1 MHIYTLC
8 PNSLQS
14 FRKLCAVVEKKL
26 CWQSF
31 QYYFQYSNGQNWKF
45 KKRDYVPSKNN
56 GSSIDGSLTNV
67 FPWKIYLLLCT
78 VIFVTLTH
86 KNVKNN
92 KQNCDM
98 RIKYHRII
106 LYLSMLVSQW
116 PWSTFQSE
124 CPTNQMLL
132 KFQSVNCSV
141 MPFAT
146 DARNIS
152 SSNQPFMAQW
162 PSAIS
167 FPPNLKEY
175 LLPVT

>member
-1 MHIYTLC
+1 M
-8 PNSLQS
+8 PNFPATCTSIHCVQIA
-14 FRKLCAVVEKKL
+14 FKFWKLCAVVEKKL

-45 KKRDYVPSKNN
+45 KKSDYVPSKNN

-132 KFQSVNCSV
+132 KFQSVTVLLCPSQQTQEIFQVATSHSWRNDLRLF
-141 MPFAT
+141 PFHP
-146 DARNIS
+146 I
-152 SSNQPFMAQW
+152 
-162 PSAIS
+162 
-167 FPPNLKEY
+167 
-175 LLPVT
+175 